1 VGGLRRNDVITWI
14 AIISVIGAFC
24 VTVTRIVWTRHLPFA
39 EWREVL
45 GSRSF
50 GGWVGPKDDILP
62 SGDPAF
68 APSRHESYQVEVRR
82 HVAHD
87 DWALLEARLPLGIL
101 LADEPALRRVG
112 CHLARAVRADPAMA
126 EGGLPVRFVLEASGN
141 SGDPTRRIEFAL
153 TECTR

>member
-1 VGGLRRNDVITWI
+1 MSGGRRNDVIAWI
-14 AIISVIGAFC
+14 AIVAVISAFC

-45 GSRSF
+45 GSSPV

-68 APSRHESYQVEVRR
+68 APSRHESYQVEVSR
-82 HVAHD
+82 HVAAD
-87 DWALLEARLPLGIL
+87 DWEARLPLGIL
-101 LADEPALRRVG
+101 LADETALRRVG
-112 CHLARAVRADPAMA
+112 CNLAHAVRADPAMA
-126 EGGLPVRFVLEASGN
+126 EGGLPAHFVLEASGG

-153 TECTR
+153 ADCPR